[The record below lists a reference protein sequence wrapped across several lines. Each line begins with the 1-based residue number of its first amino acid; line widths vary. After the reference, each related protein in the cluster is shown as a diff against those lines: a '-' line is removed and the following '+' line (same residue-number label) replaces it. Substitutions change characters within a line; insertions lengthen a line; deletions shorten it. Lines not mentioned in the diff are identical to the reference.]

1 MLITKREEVTKQGFC
16 KILWRKLRPRGSLL
30 LEFIQS
36 SGWGGGGRLFEAG
49 RLLTFSAF
57 SMGAYSRWALIRGW
71 AIIRINT
78 VIFLAGKKVSEIKGF
93 DQFTFA
99 PPSHF
104 LTFIG
109 HLWAGNK
116 SAQNLIVGESSLIP
130 PKGEKECLANCFQ
143 SKICEL
149 VSGKLS
155 KGIYIYTQL

>member
-1 MLITKREEVTKQGFC
+1 M
-16 KILWRKLRPRGSLL
+16 
-30 LEFIQS
+30 FIYS
-36 SGWGGGGRLFEAG
+36 SGWGGGE

-93 DQFTFA
+93 DQFTLA

-104 LTFIG
+104 LTFIEG

-116 SAQNLIVGESSLIP
+116 SAQNLIVGEFL
-130 PKGEKECLANCFQ
+130 
-143 SKICEL
+143 
-149 VSGKLS
+149 
-155 KGIYIYTQL
+155 